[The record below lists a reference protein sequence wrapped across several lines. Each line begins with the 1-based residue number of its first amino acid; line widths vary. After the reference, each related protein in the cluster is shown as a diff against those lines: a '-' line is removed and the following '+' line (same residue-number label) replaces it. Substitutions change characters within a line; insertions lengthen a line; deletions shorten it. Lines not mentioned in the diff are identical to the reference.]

1 MGIMKLTRRVFIDLA
16 IYMMALGVFTGV
28 LFAIF
33 GLLVGLPDEFLSPLF
48 ILAYIFVG
56 VFIGVVNT
64 LVTRLIVG
72 SRLQKLSTKMKN
84 VITHLNTNEEIDYI
98 QYIEESIVDV
108 DTEDFIGE
116 SSEAYNELVTKFLE
130 TLSSESSI
138 RKFTE
143 IFTKELDLAK
153 LSQKALSHLIKF
165 TRSTAGMIL
174 VNRSGT
180 IEVASSHLIKNPKK
194 VINLEIIHKTF
205 NSKERT
211 IFSFSKDITIE
222 AGLIDFQPESILL
235 EPIVYKDECLGVILM
250 ASAGNYPPSIES
262 QLVLD
267 TYGLS
272 LGMYNAITHDK
283 IEQLAILDPL
293 TKLYN
298 RRFGIDRLKEEY
310 GRSIRTGTP
319 LALLMLD
326 IDYFKRVNDK
336 YGHIVGDKVLV
347 EFSSLV
353 KSHLR
358 KSDVFIRYGGE
369 EFLAILPGAPIAGLK
384 ILSEKI
390 LKIVESLIIEHED
403 DKIKITVS
411 MGGTSIP
418 EYKVHD
424 TDELIAIADKYLY
437 EAKEAGRNRA
447 VVK

>member
-1 MGIMKLTRRVFIDLA
+1 MKLTKRVFIDLA
-16 IYMMALGVFTGV
+16 IYMVALGVVTGV
-28 LFAIF
+28 FFAIF
-33 GLLVGLPDEFLSPLF
+33 GLLVGLPDEFLTPLF

-56 VFIGVVNT
+56 IFIGIVNT

-72 SRLQKLSTKMKN
+72 TRLQKLSKQMKR
-84 VITHLNTNEEIDYI
+84 VIKHLNTNEDIDYI
-98 QYIEESIVDV
+98 QYIEESIVEV

-116 SSEAYNELVTKFLE
+116 SSEAYNELVTKFLQ

-143 IFTKELDLAK
+143 IFTKELDLGK
-153 LSQKALSHLIKF
+153 LSEKALSHLIKF

-174 VNRSGT
+174 INRSGT

-194 VINLEIIHKTF
+194 VINLEIVHKTF

-235 EPIVYKDECLGVILM
+235 EPIVYKDECLGIVLL
-250 ASAGNYPPSIES
+250 ASAGNYPAIIES
-262 QLVLD
+262 QLDVY

-293 TKLYN
+293 TKMYN
-298 RRFGIDRLKEEY
+298 RRFGMDRLKEEY
-310 GRSIRTGTP
+310 ARSIRTQTP
-319 LALLMLD
+319 LAVLMLD
-326 IDYFKRVNDK
+326 IDFFKRVNDK

-347 EFSSLV
+347 EFSQTI
-353 KSHLR
+353 KGHLR

-369 EFLAILPGAPIAGLK
+369 EFLAILPGAPLAGLK
-384 ILSEKI
+384 ILAEKVRK
-390 LKIVESLIIEHED
+390 LVESMIIEHED
-403 DKIKITVS
+403 EKIKITVS
-411 MGGTSIP
+411 MGGISIP
-418 EYKVHD
+418 EYKVED
-424 TDELIAIADKYLY
+424 AEELIAIADKLLY
-437 EAKEAGRNRA
+437 EAKESGRNKA
-447 VVK
+447 VTK

>member
-1 MGIMKLTRRVFIDLA
+1 MKLSKRVFIDLA
-16 IYMMALGVFTGV
+16 IYMISLGVITGV
-28 LFAIF
+28 FFAIF
-33 GLLVGLPDEFLSPLF
+33 GLLVGLPEQFLSPLF

-56 VFIGVVNT
+56 IFIGIVNT

-72 SRLQKLSTKMKN
+72 TRLQKLSKQMKH
-84 VITHLNTNEEIDYI
+84 VIEHLDTEEGLNYIDYI
-98 QYIEESIVDV
+98 EDSTIDV
-108 DTEDFIGE
+108 DTEDIIGE
-116 SSEAYNELVTKFLE
+116 STRAYNALVTKFLQ

-143 IFTKELDLAK
+143 IYTKELDLGR
-153 LSQKALSHLIKF
+153 LSQKALSHLISF

-174 VNRSGT
+174 VNRSGVL
-180 IEVASSHLIKNPKK
+180 EVASSHLIKNPKK
-194 VINLEIIHKTF
+194 VINLEIVHKTF

-211 IFSFSKDITIE
+211 LFSFSKDITIE

-235 EPIVYKDECLGVILM
+235 EPIVYNEECLGVILL
-250 ASAGNYPPSIES
+250 ASAGNYPQAIES
-262 QLVLD
+262 QLEIY

-293 TKLYN
+293 TKMYN
-298 RRFGIDRLKEEY
+298 RRFGMDRLKEEY
-310 GRSIRTGTP
+310 GRSLRTGAP
-319 LALLMLD
+319 LAILMLD
-326 IDYFKRVNDK
+326 IDHFKHVNDK

-347 EFSSLV
+347 EFSQAI
-353 KSHLR
+353 KNHLR

-369 EFLAILPGAPIAGLK
+369 EFLAILPGAPLAGLA

-390 LKIVESLIIEHED
+390 RKLVENLVIEHDED
-403 DKIKITVS
+403 HIQITVS

-418 EYKVHD
+418 EYKVED
-424 TDELIAIADKYLY
+424 SDEMIAIADKFLY
-437 EAKEAGRNRA
+437 EAKETGRNKA